1 MATESLED
9 IDEIVHEPSR
19 EFVESTNVWQF
30 MQAHDIDD
38 YEQLI
43 ERTTTEVDGVEASG
57 VDWFWDE
64 IVDYLDIDF
73 YEDYDT
79 VRDDSGAQRAPDAA
93 SGETVREGGP
103 QFTDWYPGG
112 EINIA
117 HNVVDRH
124 AASDSETRNKVACI
138 WEGEDGDIREVTYHE
153 LERQSNK
160 VANALEARGIETGDT
175 VGLYMP
181 MVPEVVS
188 ILYGCF
194 KVGAIAVPIFSG
206 FGVDATATR
215 IEDPECSVLFTGDGF
230 LRRGD
235 PVTLKETADEAIEQA
250 DTDVESVIVYDRL
263 GLASEARS
271 ASDERAGSETTREHE
286 GRDIPWTDGRD
297 EDWATA
303 VEPQADDYK
312 TKSLPADQE
321 SMLLYSSG
329 TTGKPKGIVH
339 THAGVQVQC
348 AKELY
353 FGFDLKPAD
362 RFFWVSDIGWMMGPW
377 TLIGNHTFGNTMFMY
392 EGAPD
397 YPDPDRFWEMIDRH
411 ALTQFGISPT
421 AIRALRKQGS
431 RQTEPDEPSEIEDFG
446 DDEWIEGHDLSSLR
460 LLGSTGEPW
469 DPESWLWFYENVG
482 GGDTPIINISGG
494 TEICGCFLM
503 PMPINSL
510 KPCTLGGPGLGMDI
524 DVVNSEGESIVDTNE
539 RGYLVARD
547 SCPSM
552 SKSLWSGDERYLEE
566 YWSTWEDLWD
576 HGDWA
581 QRDADGFWF
590 LHGRADDALNVA
602 GRKVGPAEVE
612 GAAMEHDDINQAAA
626 VGVPDDTT
634 GTAVVL
640 YVVVEEGVE
649 ETDAL
654 REEVTEE
661 IGAELGK
668 PFRPREVLFV
678 DEFPKTQSGKIIRRA
693 VQATHTGE
701 DLGDMSSIENPG
713 ALDEIANA
721 R

>member
-1 MATESLED
+1 MSGDTALED
-9 IDEIVHEPSR
+9 VDDVVHEPSD
-19 EFVESTNVWQF
+19 EFVASTNVSAF
-30 MQAHDIDD
+30 MEEYGIDD
-38 YEQLI
+38 YEALI
-43 ERTTTEVDGVEASG
+43 ERTTTELEGVEESG

-64 IVDYLDIDF
+64 LVDYLGIEF
-73 YEDYDT
+73 YEEYDT
-79 VRDDSGAQRAPDAA
+79 VRDDSGARRAPDNA
-93 SGETVREGGP
+93 SGEPTSYGGP

-112 EINIA
+112 ELNLA
-117 HNVVDRH
+117 HNVLDRH
-124 AASDSETRNKVACI
+124 AAVDEERRNKVATI
-138 WEGEDGDIREVTYHE
+138 WEGEDGTVREITYHE
-153 LERQSNK
+153 LHRGANQ

-206 FGVDATATR
+206 FGVDAAATR
-215 IEDPECSVLFTGDGF
+215 IEDAECSVLFTGDGF

-235 PVTLKETADEAIEQA
+235 PVYLKGSADEAIEQA
-250 DTDVESVIVYDRL
+250 GHVEHTIVFDRL
-263 GLASEARS
+263 GSS
-271 ASDERAGSETTREHE
+271 NPHSEHE
-286 GRDIPWTDGRD
+286 IPWTDERD
-297 EDWATA
+297 EWWADA
-303 VEPQADDYK
+303 VASAADAYD
-312 TKSLPADQE
+312 TKSLDSSQE

-339 THAGVQVQC
+339 THAGVQLQC

-377 TLIGNHTFGNTMFMY
+377 TLIGTHTFGGTVFMY

-397 YPDPDRFWEMIDRH
+397 HPQPDRFWEMIDRH
-411 ALTQFGISPT
+411 KLTQFGISPT
-421 AIRALRKQGS
+421 AIRALRKHG
-431 RQTEPDEPSEIEDFG
+431 
-446 DDEWIEGHDLSSLR
+446 DEWLSGHDLSSLR
-460 LLGSTGEPW
+460 ILGSTGEPW
-469 DPESWLWFYENVG
+469 DPESWRWFYEHVG
-482 GGDTPIINISGG
+482 GGDCPIINISGG

-503 PMPINSL
+503 PMPTEPL

-524 DVVNSEGESIVDTNE
+524 DIVDRSGNSIKDENE

-552 SKSLWSGDERYLEE
+552 TKSLWSGDERYLEE
-566 YWSTWEDLWD
+566 YWSTFEDMWD

-581 QRDADGFWF
+581 QKDAEGFWF

-612 GAAMEHDDINQAAA
+612 GALIDHEAVNQAAA
-626 VGVPDDTT
+626 VGAPDDTT
-634 GTAVVL
+634 GTAVVT
-640 YVVVEEGVE
+640 YVVLEDGHE
-649 ETDAL
+649 ETDDL
-654 REEVTEE
+654 REELRAQV
-661 IGAELGK
+661 GDELGK

-693 VQATHTGE
+693 IEGVYTGD

-713 ALDEIANA
+713 ALEELADA

>member
-1 MATESLED
+1 MESLED
-9 IDEIVHEPSR
+9 LDRIVHRPSR

-30 MQAHDIDD
+30 MQAYDIDD
-38 YEQLI
+38 YEELI
-43 ERTTTEVDGVEASG
+43 ERTTMERPGDSNAGVE
-57 VDWFWDE
+57 WFWDE
-64 IVDYLDIDF
+64 LVDYLDVEFD
-73 YEDYDT
+73 EPYDE
-79 VRDDSGAQRAPDAA
+79 VRDDTD
-93 SGETVREGGP
+93 GP
-103 QFTDWYPGG
+103 QFSEWYPGG
-112 EINIA
+112 RINVA
-117 HNVVDRH
+117 HNVVDRY
-124 AASDSETRNKVACI
+124 AGVDEEKRNKVACI
-138 WEGEDGDIREVTYHE
+138 WEGEPGDVREVTFHD
-153 LERQSNK
+153 LHRQSNE
-160 VANALEARGIETGDT
+160 VANALEARGVGSGDT

-181 MVPEVVS
+181 MVPEVIA

-215 IEDPECSVLFTGDGF
+215 IEDAECSVLFTGDGF
-230 LRRGD
+230 YRRGS
-235 PVTLKETADEAIEQA
+235 PVYLKETADEAITEA
-250 DTDVESVIVYDRL
+250 GHVERSIVFDRL
-263 GLASEARS
+263 GSRDDGGDHGIPWDEARDEWWDEAIET
-271 ASDERAGSETTREHE
+271 ASDEYE
-286 GRDIPWTDGRD
+286 
-297 EDWATA
+297 
-303 VEPQADDYK
+303 
-312 TKSLPADQE
+312 TKSLPSDQE

-339 THAGVQVQC
+339 THAGVLMQT

-377 TLIGNHTFGNTMFMY
+377 MLVGNHAFGNTVFMY

-397 YPDPDRFWEMIDRH
+397 YPEPDRFWEMIDRH
-411 ALTQFGISPT
+411 ELTQFGISPT
-421 AIRALRKQGS
+421 AIRALRKKG
-431 RQTEPDEPSEIEDFG
+431 E
-446 DDEWIEGHDLSSLR
+446 EWLEGHDLSSLR

-482 GGDTPIINISGG
+482 GGEAPIINISGG

-503 PMPINSL
+503 PMPIQEL
-510 KPCTLGGPGLGMDI
+510 KPCTLGGPGLGMDV
-524 DVVNSEGESIVDTNE
+524 DVVNAEGESIADTHE

-552 SKSLWSGDERYLEE
+552 TKSLWSGDERYLEE
-566 YWSTWEDLWD
+566 YWSTWPDLWD

-581 QRDADGFWF
+581 QKDEDGLWF

-612 GAAMEHDDINQAAA
+612 GAAMEHEAVNQAAA

-640 YVVVEEGVE
+640 YVVLEAGAEESDEQRGE
-649 ETDAL
+649 I
-654 REEVTEE
+654 REAV
-661 IGAELGK
+661 GAELGK

-693 VQATHTGE
+693 VQSVYTGE
-701 DLGDMSSIENPG
+701 GLGDMSSIENSE
-713 ALDEIANA
+713 ALKEIEDA

>member
-1 MATESLED
+1 M
-9 IDEIVHEPSR
+9 DERVTDSGEVVHEPSR

-30 MQAHDIDD
+30 MRRHGIND
-38 YEQLI
+38 YEELI
-43 ERTTTEVDGVEASG
+43 TRTTTDIDGVEASG
-57 VDWFWDE
+57 VEWFWDE
-64 IVDYLDIDF
+64 LVEYLDIEF
-73 YEDYDT
+73 YRDYDR
-79 VRDDSGAQRAPDAA
+79 VRDDS
-93 SGETVREGGP
+93 EGP

-112 EINIA
+112 TINLA
-117 HNVVDRH
+117 HNTVDRH
-124 AASDSETRNKVACI
+124 AAVDTERRNKVACI
-138 WEGEDGDIREVTYHE
+138 WEGEDGGIRELTFHE
-153 LERQSNK
+153 LQRQANQ
-160 VANALEARGIETGDT
+160 VANYLRGRGIETGDT

-181 MVPEVVS
+181 MVPEVIS

-194 KVGAIAVPIFSG
+194 KIGAVAVPIFSG
-206 FGVDATATR
+206 FGVDATAAR
-215 IEDPECSVLFTGDGF
+215 IEEPACSVLFTGDGF
-230 LRRGD
+230 RRRGE
-235 PVTLKETADEAIEQA
+235 PVTLKTTADAA
-250 DTDVESVIVYDRL
+250 VDRAATDVESVVVFDRL
-263 GLASEARS
+263 GASNNTDGIS
-271 ASDERAGSETTREHE
+271 
-286 GRDIPWTDGRD
+286 IPMTDGRD
-297 EDWATA
+297 EWWADA
-303 VEPQADDYK
+303 VESQSDTYE
-312 TKSLPADQE
+312 TKELASDQE

-339 THAGVQVQC
+339 THAGVQMQC

-377 TLIGNHTFGNTMFMY
+377 TLVGTHTFGGTVFMY

-397 YPDPDRFWEMIDRH
+397 YPEPNRFWKLIDRH
-411 ALTQFGISPT
+411 GLTQFGISPT
-421 AIRALRKQGS
+421 AIRALRKHG
-431 RQTEPDEPSEIEDFG
+431 
-446 DDEWIEGHDLSSLR
+446 DEWIKGTDLSSLR

-469 DPESWLWFYENVG
+469 DPESWRWFYEHVG
-482 GGDTPIINISGG
+482 NGETPIINISGG

-503 PMPINSL
+503 PMPIQSL
-510 KPCTLGGPGLGMDI
+510 KPGTLGGPGLGMDI
-524 DVVNSEGESIVDTNE
+524 DIVDEDGDSVTEDHE

-552 SKSLWSGDERYLEE
+552 TKSLWSGDERYLTE

-602 GRKVGPAEVE
+602 GRKIGPAEIE
-612 GAAMEHDDINQAAA
+612 AATMDHIAVNQAAA

-640 YVVVEEGVE
+640 YAVLEEDTE
-649 ETDAL
+649 ESDAL
-654 REEVTEE
+654 RGEITELIE
-661 IGAELGK
+661 KNHGK

-693 VQATHTGE
+693 IEATHSDE
-701 DLGDMSSIENPG
+701 DLGDLSSIDNPDSL
-713 ALDEIANA
+713 AELENA